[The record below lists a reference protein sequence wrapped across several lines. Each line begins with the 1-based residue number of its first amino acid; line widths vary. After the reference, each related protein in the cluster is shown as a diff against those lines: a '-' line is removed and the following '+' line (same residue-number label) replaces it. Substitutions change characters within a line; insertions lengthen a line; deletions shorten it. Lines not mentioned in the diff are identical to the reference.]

1 MSHSGALDLSYTRTA
16 AKTAD
21 TDRHRPAPTKG
32 APAMHRAPAEP
43 GPSPRT
49 GTAPRTHATRVPAP
63 TPLTIIGGGF
73 AGLTAAITAAEAGAR
88 VTVYEAH
95 HTLGGR
101 ARTAE
106 GPYRTNEGPHALY
119 SGGPHWT
126 WLGQRDLIGPLAP
139 LPPLEAARLRLHH
152 KGALRRTPPFAM
164 LRLLRPRRTGQ
175 QAPVDVD
182 FLTWATEQAG
192 EEAARAAANYSAVAL
207 FHHAPGSLSAAFVQ
221 ERLRRATKLP
231 PEAHYPR
238 GGWASVIDR
247 MAARAWNLGVRM
259 ETLSRVDTLD
269 TLTGNSSNSSN
280 SSKGRGTGPIIV
292 ATSLAAARRLL
303 KDDSLTW
310 PSGRTALV
318 DLAVRTR
325 RGDAFTV
332 SDLDAPGWI
341 ERFTAQDRTLAP
353 AGEQLLQGQF
363 PIGPHESRADG
374 VARAERLL
382 DLGFPGWRDRVTW
395 RREATSNGRTGAV
408 DPPGTSWRDRP
419 AVDRGDGVYLVG
431 DQVAAPGVLSE
442 VSFNSALAAV
452 SLALGRRSKNTLD
465 LKRA

>member
-1 MSHSGALDLSYTRTA
+1 
-16 AKTAD
+16 
-21 TDRHRPAPTKG
+21 RPC
-32 APAMHRAPAEP
+32 
-43 GPSPRT
+43 
-49 GTAPRTHATRVPAP
+49 
-63 TPLTIIGGGF
+63 LGGGF

-269 TLTGNSSNSSN
+269 TLTGNSSN
-280 SSKGRGTGPIIV
+280 KGRGTGPIIV

-325 RGDAFTV
+325 RGDAFAV

>member
-1 MSHSGALDLSYTRTA
+1 
-16 AKTAD
+16 
-21 TDRHRPAPTKG
+21 
-32 APAMHRAPAEP
+32 MHRAPAEP

-280 SSKGRGTGPIIV
+280 KGRGTGPIIV